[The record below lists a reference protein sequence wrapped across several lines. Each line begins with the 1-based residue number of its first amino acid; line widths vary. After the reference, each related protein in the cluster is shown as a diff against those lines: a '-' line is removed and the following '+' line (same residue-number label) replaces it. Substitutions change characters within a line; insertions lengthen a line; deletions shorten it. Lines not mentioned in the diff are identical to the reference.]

1 MSENFDVI
9 AIFLI
14 NAHFGAIL
22 KQDSWCIV
30 CKTYF
35 SLIVPFYPKKNW
47 KHNSEISNTN
57 LTLLLWVKVLFW
69 PKNTD
74 FLQKMLT
81 SARLRGPWYK
91 KVYFLKLHMIA
102 YLRAKFQVSSIIL
115 TSFRQGVI
123 PPTPSPQN
131 EHLKS
136 PPKLVLKNIKP
147 TAKFSLSEIIYHP
160 DINKAPSPN
169 KDLLKDI

>member
-14 NAHFGAIL
+14 YAHFGAIL

-35 SLIVPFYPKKNW
+35 SLIVPFYPKKN
-47 KHNSEISNTN
+47 SNTN

-136 PPKLVLKNIKP
+136 PSKLVLKNIKP

>member
-14 NAHFGAIL
+14 YAHFGAIL

-35 SLIVPFYPKKNW
+35 SLIVPFYPKKN
-47 KHNSEISNTN
+47 SNTN

-74 FLQKMLT
+74 FLKKMLT
-81 SARLRGPWYK
+81 SARLMGPWYK
-91 KVYFLKLHMIA
+91 KVYFLKLHMIV

-115 TSFRQGVI
+115 TSFRQGGNS
-123 PPTPSPQN
+123 PDPLTSKRTP
-131 EHLKS
+131 K
-136 PPKLVLKNIKP
+136 KP
-147 TAKFSLSEIIYHP
+147 TQISVKEH
-160 DINKAPSPN
+160 
-169 KDLLKDI
+169 